1 MTDRGIIVADA
12 CSLRRLQA
20 GVRQEFYEDGVPAG
34 KPVRRYLDL
43 LPFLGEQ
50 GFRVAVP
57 EMVSME
63 IGGVL
68 AGAPNISD
76 LFSGSRRNQG
86 STDTGHPLRSFLERT
101 KSGKLPGVKIERA
114 GPETDHGRYLDSL
127 REIAADP
134 TLSRKRKCDL
144 LAVAQK
150 KDRRDFGEIACL
162 DAIGKMLDQPGGP
175 GAPVFFLSDDR
186 EALRACHERF
196 GDRVG
201 RLNTKGLLGGFT
213 QNGLFERLQIKP
225 GLVNAMSRDVQDQ
238 ERRPGEDARIGV
250 TLLDNGGAPHERND
264 LRFQR
269 QMEALA
275 TELKAETAKGL
286 AGERDAAT
294 EGAVSRSEQFRQK
307 WGWDRGVTGWRTDT
321 GHGPQPPESSEE
333 PNKSIEIKKEKHME
347 LESATPA
354 KENTAYETYKES
366 FGFQVY
372 DHRHERKLTPEA
384 LAAEVSN
391 VMQRTNAVDK
401 ARVIQ
406 WEQSLSVPDRDQYK
420 ALETLLIDENPAIK
434 PADKAEA
441 RDTFA
446 LAYERSKEV
455 IQNESY
461 EPESLKRRF
470 AFGTLLREHHD
481 LLSGVSLEGL
491 AGKVNERL
499 KIEITEGERELL
511 TREPRKFIG
520 AVEAGVVQP
529 SKGLAV
535 ALVAALDK
543 SRGLSEGEKRKLYDA
558 YEAGGGL
565 NASSPEAV
573 IGKTRKSA
581 DPEQDQASPEVKRIQ
596 SEVQDFFRE
605 EGGKPNV
612 TAIAAY
618 ARNDLGYSHGAASVV
633 YPIMDESNSSV
644 SRIRKVL
651 SDTAKELLAAY
662 LSEKGKSKEEVAQF
676 EAKFDELRKATGH
689 RTRTRSENGLSVA

>member
-43 LPFLGEQ
+43 LPFLGGQ

-68 AGAPNISD
+68 VGAPNLSD

-86 STDTGHPLRSFLERT
+86 SPDTGHPLRTFLERA
-101 KSGKLPGVKIERA
+101 KSGKLAGVKIERA

-134 TLSRKRKCDL
+134 SLTHSRKCDL

-150 KDRRDFGEIACL
+150 KDRRDYGEIACL
-162 DAIGKMLDQPGGP
+162 DEIGKMLDQPGGP

-186 EALRACHERF
+186 EALRQCQERF

-201 RLNTKGLLGGFT
+201 RLNTKGFLGGFT
-213 QNGLFERLQIKP
+213 QTGLFERLQIKP

-238 ERRPGEDARIGV
+238 ERRPGEDARAGV
-250 TLLDNGGAPHERND
+250 PLVDNGRPPHEGND

-269 QMEALA
+269 QMETLA
-275 TELKAETAKGL
+275 AETKAEPEIGRPDEK
-286 AGERDAAT
+286 DAAT
-294 EGAVSRSEQFRQK
+294 VSRSEQFRQK
-307 WGWDRGVTGWRTDT
+307 WGWGVGVTGWRTDT
-321 GHGPQPPESSEE
+321 GHAPKPPELGEE
-333 PNKSIEIKKEKHME
+333 INNAVEIKKENHME
-347 LESATPA
+347 IESTTPA
-354 KENTAYETYKES
+354 KESTAYETYKES

-391 VMQRTNAVDK
+391 VMQRTSVVDK
-401 ARVIQ
+401 TRVIE
-406 WEQSLSVPDRDQYK
+406 WEQSLAVPDRDQYK

-441 RDTFA
+441 RETFA

-511 TREPRKFIG
+511 TREPRTFIG

-535 ALVAALDK
+535 ALVSALDK
-543 SRGLSEGEKRKLYDA
+543 SRGLSEEEKRKLYDA

-573 IGKTRKSA
+573 MGKTRKSA

-596 SEVQDFFRE
+596 SELQDFFRE
-605 EGGKPNV
+605 DGGKPNV

-633 YPIMDESNSSV
+633 YPIMDESNASV

-651 SDTAKELLAAY
+651 SDTAKELLSAY
-662 LSEKGKSKEEVAQF
+662 LTEKGKSKEEVAQF

-689 RTRTRSENGLSVA
+689 RTRTRSEGGVSVG